1 MSIDKNV
8 DHFPLK
14 TDLIIVTKKNR
25 DVHILN
31 ETARLIYLMLRDG
44 KSIEEIKAKIKKDYA
59 AADDGN
65 MDEDIA
71 CFMKELEEKGLIS
84 LKG

>member
-1 MSIDKNV
+1 MPKKID
-8 DHFPLK
+8 HIHL
-14 TDLIIVTKKNR
+14 TSDLMLLDRDSR

-59 AADDGN
+59 TADDGN

-71 CFMKELEEKGLIS
+71 FFIKELEEKGLIS